1 MADTV
6 RLTVVVS
13 GRVQGVG
20 FRDWARRRAGAL
32 GLSGSAVNLAD
43 GRVEIRAEGTR
54 EACDAL
60 LDALYDKQ
68 APGRVHGIDVSWSQA
83 TGDANG
89 FRIG

>member
-20 FRDWARRRAGAL
+20 FRDWVRRRAGTL
-32 GLSGSAVNLAD
+32 GLAGSAVNLAD

-54 EACDAL
+54 KACDAL
-60 LDALYDKQ
+60 LDALYSQ
-68 APGRVHGIDVSWSQA
+68 QGPGRVHGIDVSWSA
-83 TGDANG
+83 AAGTSDG

>member
-20 FRDWARRRAGAL
+20 LRDWARRRAGAL
-32 GLSGSAVNLAD
+32 GLSGSAVNRAD

-54 EACDAL
+54 EACDAF
-60 LDALYDKQ
+60 LDALYDRQ
-68 APGRVHGIDVSWSQA
+68 GPGRVHGIEVTWS
-83 TGDANG
+83 DAVGNSDG

>member
-20 FRDWARRRAGAL
+20 FRDWARRRAQSL

-43 GRVEIRAEGTR
+43 GRVQIQAEGPR
-54 EACDAL
+54 EGCDAL
-60 LDALYDKQ
+60 LDALYEGK
-68 APGRVHGIDVSWSQA
+68 APGRVHGVDVSWSDA
-83 TGDANG
+83 AGDLDG
-89 FRIG
+89 FNVG